1 MDQTQVINLWGLL
14 PYNRQYG
21 TQSSKS
27 NGKTTDLSIILDPV
41 GKVANKIDKLAY
53 YSVET
58 VTIKNLNYST
68 LKYK

>member
-1 MDQTQVINLWGLL
+1 MSRPHSGGDIIKKNTTQK
-14 PYNRQYG
+14 
-21 TQSSKS
+21 TKKKSK
-27 NGKTTDLSIILDPV
+27 LDPV

-58 VTIKNLNYST
+58 VTIKNLNYSI